1 MKRKIAFNDY
11 GFTSFLTVIFLCILG
26 LGGGCLFLV
35 ENASALYVPSI
46 SVSTNALNSVN
57 GNAVLNS
64 VNKTTEIPVN
74 LTVQTN
80 HRTGYTATMS
90 AETNETALVNAS
102 SANNAKINSITS
114 PLGLANFP
122 TNSWGYKLST
132 ETTYSPIPGVGNP
145 ANLINTSGKT
155 DGLDSR
161 VINVGMNLSQNLE
174 SGRYVNK
181 LVFSVVTNPYE
192 KEAVLTAG
200 PDFIQK
206 VTALD
211 TNQTYDVWNE
221 NMGKKENVRA
231 FRRSHVAPA
240 AVPANAVN
248 VEDNASSDYEIKV
261 WFDAAEGVMYYW
273 APIEKIYLNQNASRM
288 FMHFTKLTELELS
301 GFDTSRV
308 ENMTY
313 MFRSLHSMKSLD
325 LSSFSTPKLKDMT
338 GMFYA
343 AIGLKTLNFGNNFDT
358 SNVVSMSHIF
368 LDANNLEYLDLA
380 KFNTQNVTDMNHMFR
395 NMYALKAIKFGEK
408 FKTNNVINMGSMFA
422 ATCSLK
428 ELDLSNFNTSK
439 VTKIIELFG
448 LVDFKGD
455 SFTCPGGDKLE
466 RVYVSADF
474 DTSKVTESF
483 NMFAGRTKLRGGEGS
498 FETNP
503 SQAGIEWL
511 KIDRPGVRG
520 YFTNVNKRTI
530 SSLSIMQNVDAG
542 VCANS
547 NLHEVASLVD
557 VRDGNT
563 YTVAKLKDNKC
574 WMTQNLRLVNK
585 TLTQVDSDVS
595 ANFTV
600 PASNLN
606 VANTYD
612 SSTVLPMVYFD
623 PSKPQ
628 DGAYYNWFTAT
639 AGTGGR
645 NIPEGADAPSSVCPS
660 GWRLSQGGNRSEYL
674 TLLNSYDGNV
684 ANLRSAP
691 LNFITPGYVHERNL
705 IGINSN
711 GLYWSSTAGPANWAH
726 RMSVWGNNS
735 DQGSSWQVDGALV
748 RCLVK

>member
-11 GFTSFLTVIFLCILG
+11 GFTSFLTAIFLCILG

-35 ENASALYVPSI
+35 EDASALYVPSI

-64 VNKTTEIPVN
+64 TNKTTEIPIN

-90 AETNETALVNAS
+90 AETSETALVNAS
-102 SANNAKINSITS
+102 STNNAKINSITS

-368 LDANNLEYLDLA
+368 LDVMGLEYIDLS
-380 KFNTQNVTDMNHMFR
+380 KINTQNVTDMNHMFR
-395 NMYALKAIKFGEK
+395 NMHALKAIKFGK
-408 FKTNNVINMGSMFA
+408 NFKTNNVTNMGSMFA
-422 ATCSLK
+422 ATCNLK
-428 ELDLSNFNTSK
+428 ELDLSGFNTAK

-503 SQAGIEWL
+503 AQAGIDWL
-511 KIDRPGVRG
+511 KIDRPGVKG
-520 YFTNVNKRTI
+520 YFTQVNKRTL

-547 NLHEVASLVD
+547 NLHETTTLVD
-557 VRDGNT
+557 VRDGNS

-574 WMTQNLRLVNK
+574 WMTENLRLVDK
-585 TLTQVDSDVS
+585 VLTPVDSDVAS
-595 ANFTV
+595 NFTV

-612 SSTVLPMVYFD
+612 SPTVLPMVYYN

-645 NIPEGADAPSSVCPS
+645 NIPEGVDASSSVCPS
-660 GWRLSQGGNRSEYL
+660 GWRLSYGGNRSEYL

-684 ANLRSAP
+684 ANLRGAP

-705 IGINSN
+705 IGVNSN

-726 RMSVWGNNS
+726 RMSIWGNNS
-735 DQGSSWQVDGALV
+735 DQGSSWQIDGALV

>member
-1 MKRKIAFNDY
+1 M
-11 GFTSFLTVIFLCILG
+11 
-26 LGGGCLFLV
+26 
-35 ENASALYVPSI
+35 
-46 SVSTNALNSVN
+46 N

-64 VNKTTEIPVN
+64 TNKTTEIPIN

-90 AETNETALVNAS
+90 AETSETALVNAS
-102 SANNAKINSITS
+102 STSSTKINSIVS
-114 PLGLANFP
+114 PVGLTNFP
-122 TNSWGYKLST
+122 INSWGYKLST
-132 ETTYSPIPGVGNP
+132 ESTYNPIPEVSNP
-145 ANLINTSGKT
+145 ANLINASEKT
-155 DGLDSR
+155 NGLDSR

-174 SGRYVNK
+174 SGRYTNK

-192 KEAVLTAG
+192 KEAVLTSG
-200 PDFIQK
+200 PVFIQK

-211 TNQTYDVWNE
+211 SNQTYDVWTE
-221 NMGKKENVRA
+221 NMGRKESVRA

-240 AVPANAVN
+240 AVPTNAIN
-248 VEDNASSDYEIKV
+248 VEDNELSDYEIKV
-261 WFDAAEGVMYYW
+261 WFNAAEGVMYYW
-273 APIEKIYLNQNASRM
+273 APIEKIYLNQNSSRM

-301 GFDTSRV
+301 GFDASRV

-313 MFRSLHSMKSLD
+313 MFRSIDSMKSLD
-325 LSSFSTPKLKDMT
+325 LSSFSTPKLKNMT
-338 GMFYA
+338 GMFYGA
-343 AIGLKTLNFGNNFDT
+343 SGLKTLNFGNQFDT

-368 LDANNLEYLDLA
+368 LDVMGLEYIDLS

-395 NMYALKAIKFGEK
+395 NMHALKAIKFGK
-408 FKTNNVINMGSMFA
+408 NFKTNNVTNMGSMFA

-428 ELDLSNFNTSK
+428 ELDLSGFNTSK

-448 LVDFKGD
+448 LVDVRGN
-455 SFTCPGGDKLE
+455 SYTCPSGDKLE
-466 RVYVSADF
+466 RIYVSDDF

-498 FETNP
+498 FEANP

-574 WMTQNLRLVNK
+574 WMTQNLRLANK
-585 TLTQVDSDVS
+585 TLTPVDSDVIS
-595 ANFTV
+595 NFTV
-600 PASNLN
+600 PASNIY

-612 SSTVLPMVYFD
+612 SPTVLPMAYFN

-645 NIPEGADAPSSVCPS
+645 NIPEGVDASSSVCPS
-660 GWRLSQGGNRSEYL
+660 GWRLSYGGSRSEYL
-674 TLLNSYDGNV
+674 TLLNRYDGNV
-684 ANLRSAP
+684 VNLRGVP
-691 LNFITPGYVHERNL
+691 LNFITPGYVHEQNL

-726 RMSVWGNNS
+726 RMSIWGNNS